1 MTHRIFFL
9 SKCVVQKTNA
19 RVFFNL
25 LFNSQILCLLQ
36 LRVQHLGDVQYD
48 GITLGFFV
56 AIIACCFLDNLAV
69 ETLIL

>member
-1 MTHRIFFL
+1 MCS
-9 SKCVVQKTNA
+9 SKNKCES
-19 RVFFNL
+19 FFNL
-25 LFNSQILCLLQ
+25 YFNSQILCILQ
-36 LRVQHLGDVQYD
+36 LRVHHLGDVKYD

>member
-1 MTHRIFFL
+1 MCS
-9 SKCVVQKTNA
+9 SKNKCE
-19 RVFFNL
+19 VFFNL
-25 LFNSQILCLLQ
+25 LFNSQILCILQ
-36 LRVQHLGDVQYD
+36 LRVQHLGDVKYD